1 MEMMSKRI
9 NKRNSKRNK
18 NNKKR
23 GSKKINS
30 NRNKMNNKM
39 ENRMKMIRISK
50 SLLLRLTLQRR
61 LEETK
66 LVMLVS
72 I

>member
-1 MEMMSKRI
+1 MKKTRCSNRMEMMSKRI
-9 NKRNSKRNK
+9 NKRNSKTNS
-18 NNKKR
+18 
-23 GSKKINS
+23 SK
-30 NRNKMNNKM
+30 RNKMNNKM